1 MDSIVTQIRALA
13 QSADETGRLEIQK
26 ALRDIQLEIQ
36 NPKDIIMEIGNSVS
50 WYADKICFLLC

>member
-13 QSADETGRLEIQK
+13 QSTDETGRLEIQK
-26 ALRDIQLEIQ
+26 VLRDIQLEIQ

-50 WYADKICFLLC
+50 WHADKICFLLC